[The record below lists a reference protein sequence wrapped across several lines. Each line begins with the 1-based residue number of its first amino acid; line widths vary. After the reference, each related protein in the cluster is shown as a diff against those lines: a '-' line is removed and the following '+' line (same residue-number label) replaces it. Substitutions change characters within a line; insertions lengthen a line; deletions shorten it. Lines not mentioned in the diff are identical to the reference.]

1 MEDWMTIRNLKKK
14 NPYMGTRKIA
24 DLVGVSRSTV
34 KKVLAS
40 EMYPSYHREPTIP
53 VLIDPF
59 AEYIKE
65 SYLVRKQKVVLS
77 LKICGQ
83 RVLPAPLSVYTS
95 ILCSILKPKET
106 WVLKNTMNPTL
117 PFRENRCSMTGLNI
131 Q

>member
-34 KKVLAS
+34 KKALTS
-40 EMYPSYHREPTIP
+40 DMYPSYQREPAVP

-65 SYLVRKQKVVLS
+65 SYLVRKQKV
-77 LKICGQ
+77 
-83 RVLPAPLSVYTS
+83 SV
-95 ILCSILKPKET
+95 II
-106 WVLKNTMNPTL
+106 
-117 PFRENRCSMTGLNI
+117 ENLQSKGIYRFPYRRIPVYCTTP
-131 Q
+131 